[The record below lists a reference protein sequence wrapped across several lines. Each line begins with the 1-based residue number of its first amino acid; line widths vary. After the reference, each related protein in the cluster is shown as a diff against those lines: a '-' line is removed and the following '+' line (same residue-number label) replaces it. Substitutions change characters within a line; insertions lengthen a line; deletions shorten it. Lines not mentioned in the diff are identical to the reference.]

1 MMVAMLTSSHHRNRR
16 SPTIATYAFAHF
28 GKSLWWNGSELFLA
42 FYLTEHLHLEPLI
55 AGCTIAVGLISG
67 AAFDLLVGARLS
79 RFASAPGLGRL
90 QFVGAGI
97 ATLALALLGSVV
109 TIVCDARLPTII
121 GANVVY
127 RLAYTLYD
135 LPQNTLLSLA
145 AWTPDQRRRAAAARS
160 AASAI
165 AMLLM
170 AGLVSMDRPWSS
182 GGIHAA
188 FAGFASV
195 IALLSAGRLWC
206 ESRRAPD
213 DCDAV
218 SRTDETALAWRWP
231 LVLMAL
237 VCLTL
242 PAFSKFAPYLISY
255 SPGSGVQIPLVVT
268 GMATVASQPIW
279 ITLLRRLGEIGAGI
293 AAALVMIVAAFSM
306 EWLWV
311 ASLLVGIASGGFG
324 TVIWSGFAISVAG
337 RHSLAAA
344 PAFARLTATAKIA
357 LAVAAIGMGAILS
370 TVDYRQSGV
379 GLIPFMRGLML
390 VGGVLTA
397 AYLSLVALPKRE
409 KRAG

>member
-1 MMVAMLTSSHHRNRR
+1 MLTSSHHRNRR
-16 SPTIATYAFAHF
+16 GPTIAAYAFAHF

-42 FYLTEHLHLEPLI
+42 FYLTEHLQLEPLI
-55 AGCTIAVGLISG
+55 AGAAIAVGLMLG

-79 RFASAPGLGRL
+79 RFASAPRLGQL

-97 ATLALALLGSVV
+97 ATLALVLLGSVV
-109 TIVCDARLPTII
+109 TIVHDARLPIII
-121 GANVVY
+121 GANIVY

-135 LPQNTLLSLA
+135 LPQNALLSLA
-145 AWTPDQRRRAAAARS
+145 AWTPDQRRWAAAART
-160 AASAI
+160 AAGAI
-165 AMLLM
+165 ALLLM
-170 AGLVSMDRPWSS
+170 ASLVTMDRPSSS

-195 IALLSAGRLWC
+195 IALLSAGRLWW
-206 ESRRAPD
+206 ESRRTPD
-213 DCDAV
+213 DGDAV
-218 SRTDETALAWRWP
+218 FHADETALLWRWP
-231 LVLMAL
+231 LVVMAL

-255 SPGSGVQIPLVVT
+255 LPGSGVQMPLVAI
-268 GMATVASQPIW
+268 GIATVASQPLW
-279 ITLLRRLGEIGAGI
+279 IALVRRMGEVGGGI
-293 AAALVMIVAAFSM
+293 IAALVMVLAAFSM
-306 EWLWV
+306 EWLWL

-337 RHSLAAA
+337 RNSLAAA

-357 LAVAAIGMGAILS
+357 LAAAAIGMGAILS
-370 TVDYRQSGV
+370 TVDYREGGV